1 MVGGGSP
8 LGQATGKHQILRA
21 LDTFLTD
28 YVGRIIEYR
37 NNMNTSPIPF
47 RAQEALKKSRGWLI
61 FFGMFSIVVGMFAIG
76 FPLAMSV
83 AIAQVIGIFCVAS
96 GVFSIGAV
104 IFGKEKTHCITSV
117 ALAII
122 RLAAGLALLLWV
134 ESGVEALTLV
144 LAIFFLFEGLS
155 FIGAALASRQHG
167 AWIIM
172 LMNGIV
178 AIILAAVI
186 FSKLPGDSE
195 WVLGLLYGINS
206 IFYGVSLL
214 ALASGAPSR
223 AAKQ

>member
-1 MVGGGSP
+1 
-8 LGQATGKHQILRA
+8 
-21 LDTFLTD
+21 
-28 YVGRIIEYR
+28 
-37 NNMNTSPIPF
+37 MNTTPLPF
-47 RAQEALKKSRGWLI
+47 SAQEALKKSRGWLI
-61 FFGMFSIVVGMFAIG
+61 FFGMFSIVVGIFAIG

-83 AIAQVIGIFCVAS
+83 AIAQVIGIFCVVS

-104 IFGKEKTHCITSV
+104 IFGKEKTHCISSV
-117 ALAII
+117 VLAII
-122 RLAAGLALLLWV
+122 RLAAGLSLLLWV

-178 AIILAAVI
+178 AIILAGLI
-186 FSKLPGDSE
+186 FSKLPGDSA

-214 ALASGAPSR
+214 ALAAGAS
-223 AAKQ
+223 KQPTQ

>member
-1 MVGGGSP
+1 M
-8 LGQATGKHQILRA
+8 T
-21 LDTFLTD
+21 
-28 YVGRIIEYR
+28 
-37 NNMNTSPIPF
+37 TSPIPF
-47 RAQEALKKSRGWLI
+47 SAQSALKKSRGWLL
-61 FFGMFSIVVGMFAIG
+61 FFGMFSIIVGIFAIG

-104 IFGKEKTHCITSV
+104 IFGKEKVHCISSV
-117 ALAII
+117 ILALI
-122 RLAAGLALLLWV
+122 RLAAGLALLMWV
-134 ESGVEALTLV
+134 EAGVEALTLV

-172 LMNGIV
+172 LLNGIV
-178 AIILAAVI
+178 AIVLAGII
-186 FSKLPGDSE
+186 FSKLPGDSA

-214 ALASGAPSR
+214 ALAGNASKAS
-223 AAKQ
+223 A